1 MQKLIWRL
9 WLGLFAAG
17 PGVTAHINQIALF
30 GSIGQNLILTET
42 KSVHV
47 NMATVVYLAVH
58 SCELL
63 NNFFC

>member
-1 MQKLIWRL
+1 MQGP
-9 WLGLFAAG
+9 LGLFAAG

-47 NMATVVYLAVH
+47 NMATVVYIAVH
-58 SCELL
+58 SLTSELL